1 MKNLYCMFWPSNQR
15 SAIIGL
21 LLVVIAF
28 IFVSPV
34 LNAQDATATDETT
47 ASSKTEEARRTSILR
62 LKNGDFIEGELAPST
77 SLDRIGWKS
86 KFLSAPLEL
95 PIASVR
101 SLELNKDNLVNASV
115 TWNVEL
121 KNGDRTSGN
130 IVRWDEKELEI
141 STATSG
147 SVIIPTD
154 KVGRALQSSPD
165 MKWIFDGPRDASAW
179 KPFSGDTAW
188 TSQGGAL
195 VSDQIGSRVI
205 GDVRLP
211 TKAAIDIR
219 VAWEGKPG
227 FVLAFGVDATA
238 SNINSAFRIETWQNQ
253 LVLLRQSKGKAE
265 ITELEDLDSTQ
276 QYLDLSLFLDQQ
288 TERMVVYSGR
298 GKMLGDLTMSS
309 QKPETHTAI
318 AVANHS
324 ESFRIERVRVREW
337 TMPLPADRA
346 TDASYVLNKDGEAV
360 TGRIISGT
368 EAKGWTLQSEGGEVL
383 IPWQDVTEIIQQDKL
398 AGEPK
403 NKENDGSKTD
413 TSKGDGNAK
422 TSDSFEEL
430 LEAIKEGDNVI
441 AQEDAKRNLANSSG
455 AESGAVPTFVQVE
468 LVDGSRW
475 RGQWIKFEGDSI
487 TLQPESASS
496 PVAFD
501 FKNLV
506 TLRGSTEAYKA
517 AEKAEGRKG
526 VLIADGMQ
534 LEGMFANSNSAADE
548 NALSWQPTGAANAVE
563 IAKEING
570 RIDFRGRSRRQRDP
584 ATSDSQVGGNVR
596 AQIDFGRGDNQAEP
610 VEKRFPLKQLL
621 VPSIKLRS
629 GETFAATVASI
640 GDSGINF
647 SSDMYTATSLPN
659 SAIQSIELRRVKANN
674 IPAAKKVDRL
684 LTVPRSSKNDP
695 PTHVL
700 ISTEGD
706 FLRGRLISLNSEFA
720 FMEVR
725 LEQVKVPVEKVA
737 QVIWLHDRQWNAT
750 GEKPTAPGD
759 ASKDDAAENGA
770 TKNDAGTNAET
781 SSAEVAKDDS
791 ANEPNGDPSQV
802 NQVIALFRNGLRLA
816 VTPTSA
822 TPSQV
827 MGKNSLLGECRIP
840 LAEVDLLML
849 GPKSNEQAN
858 QLADNPWKLT
868 LAKLP
873 SEPINGGGDGAAGGN
888 QSPLVGQ
895 PAPEIDL
902 QTADGEAFKLS
913 GLKGKV
919 VVLDFWASWCGP
931 CMQTMPRVD
940 EIVGEIP
947 ADTVQLVAVNLE
959 EPAERAKAALERLKL
974 KTKIALDI
982 DGVAAQKY
990 QAAAIPQTV
999 IIDREGTIQH
1009 VFVGGG
1015 EQFLKNFRE
1024 ALKAVI
1030 EAPQK

>member
-1 MKNLYCMFWPSNQR
+1 MKTLHRITWLTNQR
-15 SAIIGL
+15 SAKTGL
-21 LLVVIAF
+21 LLVALAYLFFSSTLI
-28 IFVSPV
+28 
-34 LNAQDATATDETT
+34 AQDATAEKETN
-47 ASSKTEEARRTSILR
+47 ASPKSENTRRTSILR
-62 LKNGDFIEGELAPST
+62 LKNGDFIEGDLAAS
-77 SLDRIGWKS
+77 SAADRIGWKS
-86 KFLSAPLEL
+86 KLLATPIEL
-95 PIASVR
+95 PIAAVR
-101 SLELNKDNLVNASV
+101 SLELNKENLFNANV

-141 STATSG
+141 ATATSG
-147 SVIIPTD
+147 SVTIPSD

-179 KPFSGDTAW
+179 KPFSGDSAW
-188 TSQGGAL
+188 NSQGGAL

-205 GDVRLP
+205 GDIGLP
-211 TKAAIDIR
+211 TKAAIDVR

-253 LVLLRQSKGKAE
+253 LVLLRQAKGKAE

-288 TERMVVYSGR
+288 TDRMVVYSGR
-298 GKMLGDLTMSS
+298 GKLLGDLTMSS
-309 QKPETHTAI
+309 QNPVTHTAM

-346 TDASYVLNKDGEAV
+346 TDASYVLKKDGEAV

-368 EAKGWTLQSEGGEVL
+368 EEKGWVLQSEGGEVT
-383 IPWQDVTEIIQQDKL
+383 IPWQDVTEIIQQDKTSN
-398 AGEPK
+398 APTTEKASGK
-403 NKENDGSKTD
+403 ATD
-413 TSKGDGNAK
+413 TSKDSATSKN
-422 TSDSFEEL
+422 SDSFEEL

-441 AQEDAKRNLANSSG
+441 AKENTQRTGTNTNGSATGSA
-455 AESGAVPTFVQVE
+455 PTFVQVE
-468 LVDGSRW
+468 LTDGSRW
-475 RGQWIKFEGDSI
+475 RGQWIKFEGSAI

-496 PVAFD
+496 PVSFD
-501 FKNLV
+501 FETLA
-506 TLRGSTEAYKA
+506 TLRGSAETYRA
-517 AEKAEGRKG
+517 AVKTEGRIG
-526 VLIADGMQ
+526 VLIAEGVQ
-534 LEGMFANSNSAADE
+534 LEGMFANSTATQDN
-548 NALSWQPTGAANAVE
+548 NALSWLPTGSANAVE
-563 IAKEING
+563 IAKELNG

-584 ATSDSQVGGNVR
+584 ATSDSQVAGNVR
-596 AQIDFGRGDNQAEP
+596 AQVVFGRSDEEGQP

-629 GETFAATVASI
+629 GETFAATIDSI
-640 GDSGINF
+640 GDSGIAF
-647 SSDMYTATSLPN
+647 SSEMYTAKSLPN
-659 SAIQSIELRRVKANN
+659 NVIQSIELRRVKANN
-674 IPAAKKVDRL
+674 IPTAKKVDRL

-725 LEQVKVPVEKVA
+725 LEQVKVPVDKVA
-737 QVIWLHDRQWNAT
+737 QVIWLHDRQWNSS
-750 GEKPTAPGD
+750 GEKATAPE
-759 ASKDDAAENGA
+759 DAAKNDSA
-770 TKNDAGTNAET
+770 KNDATQNETAATSET
-781 SSAEVAKDDS
+781 SSAEVPKDSSDNRSESDS
-791 ANEPNGDPSQV
+791 AQV
-802 NQVIALFRNGLRLA
+802 NQVVALFRNGLRLA

-827 MGKNSLLGECRIP
+827 MGTNSLLGECRIP
-840 LAEVDLLML
+840 LADVDLLML
-849 GPKSNEQAN
+849 GSKSNEQAN

-873 SEPINGGGDGAAGGN
+873 LEPVEGGGEGAAGGN

-895 PAPEIDL
+895 SAPEIEL

-913 GLKGKV
+913 ALKGKV

-959 EPAERAKAALERLKL
+959 EPAERAKAALERLQL

-1015 EQFLKNFRE
+1015 EQFLKNFKE
-1024 ALKAVI
+1024 ALKTVI
-1030 EAPQK
+1030 ETPQK

>member
-1 MKNLYCMFWPSNQR
+1 MKNLYCISTPSKRQ
-15 SAIIGL
+15 STKIGL
-21 LLVVIAF
+21 LISVVSW
-28 IFVSPV
+28 IFFSPI
-34 LNAQDATATDETT
+34 LIAQDAGKNQDT
-47 ASSKTEEARRTSILR
+47 SSTENTQEVRRSSILR
-62 LKNGDFIEGELAPST
+62 LKNGDFIEGELAPS
-77 SLDRIGWKS
+77 SSPERIGWKS
-86 KFLSAPLEL
+86 TLLSVPVEL

-101 SLELNKDNLVNASV
+101 SLELNKDNIPNDNL

-121 KNGDRTSGN
+121 KNGDRTSGKL
-130 IVRWDEKELEI
+130 VRWDEKEIEI
-141 STATSG
+141 SNAISG
-147 SVIIPTD
+147 SVTIPTD

-165 MKWIFDGPRDASAW
+165 MKWIFDGPRDATAW

-211 TKAAIDIR
+211 AKAAIDIR

-253 LVLLRQSKGKAE
+253 LVLLRQAKGKAE
-265 ITELEDLDSTQ
+265 ITELEDMDSTQ

-298 GKMLGDLTMSS
+298 GKLLGDLTMVS
-309 QKPETHTAI
+309 QNPAAHSAM

-337 TMPLPADRA
+337 TMPLPVDRA
-346 TDASYVLNKDGEAV
+346 ADASYVLNKDGEAV

-368 EAKGWTLQSEGGEVL
+368 EAKGWTLQAEAGEIV

-398 AGEPK
+398 ATEPK
-403 NKENDGSKTD
+403 NEKKDGNKTD
-413 TSKGDGNAK
+413 TAKGDGNNK

-441 AQEDAKRNLANSSG
+441 AQDDAKRKLTDNTGSENG
-455 AESGAVPTFVQVE
+455 DVPTFVQVE
-468 LVDGSRW
+468 LTDGSRW
-475 RGQWIKFEGDSI
+475 RGQWIKFEGVSI

-501 FKNLV
+501 IKNLT
-506 TLRGSTEAYKA
+506 TLRGSTETYKA

-526 VLIADGMQ
+526 VLIAEGIQ
-534 LEGMFANSNSAADE
+534 LEGTFANSTPAADE
-548 NALSWQPTGAANAVE
+548 NPILWQPTGAANAFE
-563 IAKEING
+563 ITKKVNG

-584 ATSDSQVGGNVR
+584 ATSDSQVEGNGINVR
-596 AQIDFGRGDNQAEP
+596 AQVNFGRVEEEGQSA
-610 VEKRFPLKQLL
+610 EKRFALKQLL

-629 GETFAATVASI
+629 GETFAANIESVS
-640 GDSGINF
+640 DSGITF
-647 SSDMYTATSLPN
+647 SSDMYSATLLPN
-659 SAIQSIELRRVKANN
+659 NAIQSIELRRVKANN
-674 IPAAKKVDRL
+674 IPTAKKVDRL

-737 QVIWLHDRQWNAT
+737 QVIWLHDRQWNT
-750 GEKPTAPGD
+750 SGEKPTTPD
-759 ASKDDAAENGA
+759 TA
-770 TKNDAGTNAET
+770 TKNDTASTTADLPLEEPKE
-781 SSAEVAKDDS
+781 SSANQQNS
-791 ANEPNGDPSQV
+791 GPLQV
-802 NQVIALFRNGLRLA
+802 DEVIALFRNGLRLA

-822 TPSQV
+822 TPSQI
-827 MGKNSLLGECRIP
+827 MGTNSLLGDCRIP

-849 GPKSNEQAN
+849 GPNSNEQAN
-858 QLADNPWKLT
+858 QLADNPWKLS

-873 SEPINGGGDGAAGGN
+873 AEPIDGGGDGTSGGN

-895 PAPEIDL
+895 PAPEIEL

-913 GLKGKV
+913 ALKGKV

-940 EIVGEIP
+940 EIVGEVP

-959 EPAERAKAALERLKL
+959 EPAERAKAALERLQL
-974 KTKIALDI
+974 KTRIALDI

-1009 VFVGGG
+1009 VFIGGG

-1024 ALKAVI
+1024 ALKTVI
-1030 EAPQK
+1030 ETPQK